1 MAVNALKLR
10 GVRGS
15 TILSNFILGILVLS
29 PAAITLSQ
37 LQNSVVTDALDH
49 DMLIMSHY
57 VIQCIIIYMSVHQ
70 MVGILR
76 LSLV

>member
-15 TILSNFILGILVLS
+15 TILSNFILGILVLC

-37 LQNSVVTDALDH
+37 LQNSVVADALDH

-57 VIQCIIIYMSVHQ
+57 VI
-70 MVGILR
+70 
-76 LSLV
+76 